1 MGAPA
6 SGAPVVPTPLLI
18 LGWNPF
24 PAVNTFD
31 YLCYYG
37 KKSFTMAVLLYLHVQ
52 ILQMNGG
59 GWKGLIF
66 VLISAHALFCLATAT
81 TCTSQS
87 KLPTLFSPGSVN
99 GLLTQ
104 VLVCN
109 YY

>member
-1 MGAPA
+1 MHLTAPCSA
-6 SGAPVVPTPLLI
+6 RALGQARSPHNVVHSSTI
-18 LGWNPF
+18 S
-24 PAVNTFD
+24 V
-31 YLCYYG
+31 Y
-37 KKSFTMAVLLYLHVQ
+37 V
-52 ILQMNGG
+52 LQMYGE

-66 VLISAHALFCLATAT
+66 VLISAHALFHLATAT